1 MGKRGL
7 HENIERGTKM
17 RSIFLVFLFL
27 SFLVAETEFAIPK
40 PSIDNPRKIVFPIT
54 KGDDESINH
63 VLSSANNV
71 MKFYGPEKVMIAI
84 ICYSKGIRTLLK
96 KEKKI
101 AARVRSLMTYDV
113 EFIACGNTMRTLHI
127 KKEDLID
134 GVEIVTAGIVELVER
149 DLRGWIYIRP

>member
-1 MGKRGL
+1 
-7 HENIERGTKM
+7 M
-17 RSIFLVFLFL
+17 RVVLAFLLFWG
-27 SFLVAETEFAIPK
+27 FLVAETEFAKPK

-54 KGDDESINH
+54 RGDDESINH

-71 MKFYGPEKVMIAI
+71 LKFYGPEKVMIAI

-96 KEKKI
+96 REKKI
-101 AARVRSLMTYDV
+101 AARVKSLMTYDV
-113 EFIACGNTMRTLHI
+113 EFIACGNTMRTKHI

-149 DLRGWIYIRP
+149 DLKGWIYIRP

>member
-1 MGKRGL
+1 MRVVLAFLLCLGL
-7 HENIERGTKM
+7 
-17 RSIFLVFLFL
+17 
-27 SFLVAETEFAIPK
+27 LVAETEFAKPK

-71 MKFYGPEKVMIAI
+71 LKFYGPEKVMIAI
-84 ICYSKGIRTLLK
+84 ICYAKGIRTLLK
-96 KEKKI
+96 REKKI
-101 AARVRSLMTYDV
+101 AARVKSLMTYDV
-113 EFIACGNTMRTLHI
+113 EFIACGNTMRTKHI

-149 DLRGWIYIRP
+149 DLKGWIYIRP

>member
-1 MGKRGL
+1 
-7 HENIERGTKM
+7 M
-17 RSIFLVFLFL
+17 RFLFSIILLL
-27 SFLVAETEFAIPK
+27 SFVLGETEFAEPK

-71 MKFYGPEKVMIAI
+71 LKFYGPEKVQIAI

-101 AARVRSLMTYDV
+101 AVRVRSLMTYDV
-113 EFIACGNTMRTLHI
+113 EFIACGNTMRTKGI
-127 KKEDLID
+127 KKEDLLE
-134 GVEIVTAGIVELVER
+134 GVEVVTAGIVELVER
-149 DLRGWIYIRP
+149 DLKGWIYIRP

>member
-1 MGKRGL
+1 
-7 HENIERGTKM
+7 M
-17 RSIFLVFLFL
+17 RKFLWILAIVV
-27 SFLVAETEFAIPK
+27 SLVGDTEFAEPK

-54 KGDDESINH
+54 HGDDESINH

-71 MKFYGPEKVMIAI
+71 MKFYGPENVRIAI

-101 AARVRSLMTYDV
+101 AVRVRSLMTYDV
-113 EFIACGNTMRTLHI
+113 EFIACANTMRTLGI
-127 KKEDLID
+127 KKSDLID

-149 DLRGWIYIRP
+149 NLKGWIYIRP

>member
-1 MGKRGL
+1 
-7 HENIERGTKM
+7 M
-17 RSIFLVFLFL
+17 RFILSLLLFL
-27 SFLVAETEFAIPK
+27 SFIFAETEFAEPK

-71 MKFYGPEKVMIAI
+71 LKFYGPENVQMAI

-101 AARVRSLMTYDV
+101 AVRVRSLMTYDV
-113 EFIACGNTMRTLHI
+113 EFIACGNTMRTKHI

-149 DLRGWIYIRP
+149 DLKGWIYIRP